1 MAKRTKKAGP
11 EKLYGST
18 LNWEGWTFQVLSSRA
33 GLRLIEL
40 ARTPFE
46 TLAERLKARVLPDDE
61 PNERALEELH
71 EYLRG
76 ERRAFD
82 VPVDLRGTPF
92 QMGVWDALC
101 EIPYGETC
109 TYGEIAAT
117 VGRPKATRAVGQAVG
132 ANPIPI
138 VIPCHR
144 VIGTTGSL
152 VGFAGG
158 LPLKERL
165 LVLERGGL
173 SL

>member
-1 MAKRTKKAGP
+1 MARRPKAGP

-18 LNWEGWTFQVLSSRA
+18 LNWEGWTFQVLSSRV
-33 GLRLIEL
+33 GLRWIEL
-40 ARTPFE
+40 EATPFE
-46 TLAERLKARVLPDDE
+46 VLADRLAARVLPDDE
-61 PNERALEELH
+61 PNETALEQLH
-71 EYLRG
+71 EYLRS
-76 ERRAFD
+76 ERRSLD

-92 QMGVWDALC
+92 QMEVWNRLR
-101 EIPYGETC
+101 EIPYGETRS
-109 TYGEIAAT
+109 YGQVAVT
-117 VGRPKATRAVGQAVG
+117 VGRPKATRAVGQAVA
-132 ANPIPI
+132 ANPLPI

-144 VIGTTGSL
+144 VIGTTGNL

>member
-1 MAKRTKKAGP
+1 
-11 EKLYGST
+11 
-18 LNWEGWTFQVLSSRA
+18 
-33 GLRLIEL
+33 
-40 ARTPFE
+40 
-46 TLAERLKARVLPDDE
+46 
-61 PNERALEELH
+61 
-71 EYLRG
+71 
-76 ERRAFD
+76 
-82 VPVDLRGTPF
+82 
-92 QMGVWDALC
+92 MGVWDALC

>member
-1 MAKRTKKAGP
+1 M
-11 EKLYGST
+11 
-18 LNWEGWTFQVLSSRA
+18 EGWTFQVLSSRA